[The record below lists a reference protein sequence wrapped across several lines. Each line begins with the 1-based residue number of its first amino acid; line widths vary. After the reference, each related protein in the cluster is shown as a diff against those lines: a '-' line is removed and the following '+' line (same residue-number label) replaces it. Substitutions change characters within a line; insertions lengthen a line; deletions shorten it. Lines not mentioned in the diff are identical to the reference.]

1 MTPASPLQSAPSGA
15 PGPLGPG
22 PVGPGTVGPGRLGPG
37 RLGPGPLGLDLLWE
51 IPLAL
56 LSWGFFH
63 LNKAVIARLYQGHL
77 DRQVERSRCWQVF
90 SAESLRR
97 PLSLPVLL
105 TKGPRWNTHATIGTV
120 GPLAVRQQLAVDTGE
135 AHRSAEAW
143 SVVVYRY
150 PDFATFR
157 ELGSLDTPAG
167 EGPTVVRLPA
177 GRYVLG
183 VRYYG
188 LRSQPRLPALWLDG
202 AETELVMEVEKEV
215 EKEPEKGS
223 LEGAETTAVVDAAV
237 ASEPLPRDAN
247 RVYDNLAE
255 RSNLYFRAL
264 HHYVHTMLR
273 LRAWLPAD
281 RVRREFLPVGD
292 PFTTFRYGWF
302 PAGSRLEVV
311 CAERLLR
318 DYRVLLS
325 VYNRASLPVHSCA
338 LEETISTTP
347 QLSQAGFYLFRL
359 RPRRLGLPACAEEE
373 LVIRCLGPLA

>member
-1 MTPASPLQSAPSGA
+1 MTSPRPVPSAAPAAPPLAAPIS
-15 PGPLGPG
+15 LGP
-22 PVGPGTVGPGRLGPG
+22 
-37 RLGPGPLGLDLLWE
+37 DLLWE

-63 LNKAVIARLYQGHL
+63 LNKAVIARLYQAVL
-77 DRQVERSRCWQVF
+77 DRQVERRRRWQVL

-105 TKGPRWNTHATIGTV
+105 TKGPRWNTHATIGTL
-120 GPLAVRQQLAVDTGE
+120 GPLAVRQQLAIDTAE
-135 AHRSAEAW
+135 ASRSAEAW

-167 EGPTVVRLPA
+167 KGPTVLALPE

-188 LRSQPRLPALWLDG
+188 LSATPRLPAVWLDG
-202 AETELVMEVEKEV
+202 AERAGGPAGEASSGPGSEVAGG
-215 EKEPEKGS
+215 PGS
-223 LEGAETTAVVDAAV
+223 EAADARV
-237 ASEPLPRDAN
+237 ASEPLPHDAN
-247 RVYDNLAE
+247 RVYDTLAE
-255 RSNLYFRAL
+255 RTNPYYRAL

-273 LRAWLPAD
+273 LRSWLPAA

-292 PFTTFRYGWF
+292 PLTEFRYGWF
-302 PAGSRLEVV
+302 TAGARLEVV

-325 VYNRASLPVHSCA
+325 VYNRASLPVHSCV
-338 LEETISTTP
+338 LQVCITTTP
-347 QLSQAGFYLFRL
+347 QLEQAGFYLFRL
-359 RPRRLGLPACAEEE
+359 RPRRLGLPTCEEQE
-373 LVIRCLGPLA
+373 LVVRSLGPLA